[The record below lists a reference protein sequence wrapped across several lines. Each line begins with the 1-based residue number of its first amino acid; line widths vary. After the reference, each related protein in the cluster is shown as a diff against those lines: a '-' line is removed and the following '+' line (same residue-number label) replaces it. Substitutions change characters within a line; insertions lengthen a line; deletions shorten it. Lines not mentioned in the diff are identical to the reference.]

1 MGRDQRRPQ
10 SLSQPRNHGQQGE
23 RHQSEG
29 VVFMHALL
37 REEDQGGNWVYFD
50 FDKSFGRVGEQKTSW
65 RNRVQLYVR

>member
-1 MGRDQRRPQ
+1 
-10 SLSQPRNHGQQGE
+10 
-23 RHQSEG
+23 
-29 VVFMHALL
+29 MHALL